1 MIERRQPKKKPS
13 RHRRRLLSLQALA
26 LLALGTVGWRMV
38 DLRVAYGQRL
48 AKAATNAETVK
59 GILTAPRGKLLD
71 SQGQPIALD
80 VPAYV
85 MDVNIK
91 AMQNKLPQ
99 LVSLLASA
107 LGESQQTVNNF
118 VTSGNYSWLQFRTR
132 VVEQQKEK
140 ITAGIQKLEPKQ
152 VVGNLVSFTPTEKR
166 VYPDGVFASN
176 LIGYVNS
183 SGGAAGLE
191 QQYNSLLT
199 GSNGSYKYTVQADG
213 FPVQTTYK
221 VTHPVK
227 PGDTIKTTINQAI
240 QAFTDESM
248 DALVNKYHPS
258 HAAAIVMDPQTG
270 AILAMSSRPTFNPN
284 SWQTSSSTAL
294 NTNWAVNSVFEPGST
309 FKPVVLAAALT
320 THKIRLNQT
329 FMSGQMTVAGAT
341 IHDWNWWGWGKLTF
355 LGALEKSS
363 NVGFATIATRLGWPD
378 LIKYM
383 TRFGFLKPTGIG
395 LPNEAD
401 SIVFSPQ
408 NRGPVQLA
416 TSGFGQG
423 IAVTPLQQM
432 AAIGAIAN
440 GGTLYRPYVVK
451 SIKDPST
458 GKVVKQVSPHVVRAQ
473 VVPTSVANTVRQAM
487 IDDVNTSAGIDFSAR
502 INGYDV
508 AGKTGTAQV
517 PKPGGGYYSNRY
529 IVSFIGYAPG
539 WAPKFE
545 VYVTVKRPKAPLGVT
560 WGSTIAAPTARAIL
574 KFCLQYEHI
583 LPRGGTTA
591 SSSLTS
597 SIPSADHAS
606 YVQMPTFIGQT
617 VKAAKSLAAKDSL
630 TVSEV
635 GSGNVVDGQWP
646 AASTEVSSGSTVYL
660 STSAASS
667 GNKNVTMPNLVGSP
681 MRAAGEI
688 LGALGLNMDPVGNG
702 FVTNQ
707 SVPPGSVIAKG
718 SSVTL
723 TFSPNPPAVI
733 TKAKGTPGG

>member
-1 MIERRQPKKKPS
+1 MIQRRQPRRKSS
-13 RHRRRLLSLQALA
+13 RHRRRLLGLQALA
-26 LLALGTVGWRMV
+26 LVALGSVGWRLI
-38 DLRVAYGQRL
+38 DLRMAYGQRL
-48 AKAATNAETVK
+48 AKAAVQADTVT
-59 GILTAPRGKLLD
+59 GVLTAPRGKLLD
-71 SQGQPIALD
+71 SSGQPIAMD

-85 MDVNIK
+85 MDVNIQ
-91 AMQNKLPQ
+91 ALRAKLPQ
-99 LVSLLASA
+99 LVSLLANV
-107 LGESQQTVNNF
+107 LGESDQTVSNF
-118 VTSGNYSWLQFRTR
+118 VTSGNYSWLQFRSL
-132 VVEQQKEK
+132 VVEQQKEQ
-140 ITAGIQKLEPKQ
+140 ITAGLQKLDPNQ

-191 QQYNSLLT
+191 QQYNSDLT
-199 GSNGSYKYTVQADG
+199 GTSGKYQYTVQADG

-221 VTHPVK
+221 VTQPEK
-227 PGDTIKTTINQAI
+227 PGDTVKTTINQAI
-240 QAFTDESM
+240 QAFVDESM
-248 DALVNKYHPS
+248 DALVNKFHPS

-270 AILAMSSRPTFNPN
+270 AVLAMASRPTFDPN
-284 SWQTSSSTAL
+284 HWETASSEAL

-320 THKIRLNQT
+320 THKIKLNQT
-329 FMSGQMTVAGAT
+329 FMSGQITIDGST

-383 TRFGFLKPTGIG
+383 KRFGFLKPTGIG

-401 SIVFSPQ
+401 SIIFSPQ

-440 GGTLYRPYVVK
+440 GGALYRPYVVS
-451 SIKDPST
+451 SITDPST
-458 GKVVKQVSPHVVRAQ
+458 GKVIEKVGPHVVHQ
-473 VVPTSVANTVRQAM
+473 HVVPESVANTVRQAM
-487 IDDVNTSAGIDFSAR
+487 IDDVNAPAGIDFSGR
-502 INGYDV
+502 INGYEV

-539 WAPKFE
+539 WDPKIE
-545 VYVTVKRPKAPLGVT
+545 VYVTVKRPKAPLGST
-560 WGSTIAAPTARAIL
+560 WGSTIAAPTARAIM

-583 LPRGGTTA
+583 MPRGVSTP
-591 SSSLTS
+591 SSAAA
-597 SIPSADHAS
+597 IPSSDRTT
-606 YVQMPTFIGQT
+606 YEQMPTFTGQT
-617 VKAAKSLAAKDSL
+617 VTAAKALAKRDSL
-630 TVSEV
+630 GLSVI
-635 GSGNVVDGQWP
+635 GSGKVVDGQWP
-646 AASTEVSSGSTVYL
+646 AASTEVTSGTTVYL
-660 STSAASS
+660 STAAV
-667 GNKNVTMPNLVGSP
+667 GGGAMNVTMPNLVGAP
-681 MRAAGEI
+681 MRTAGEI
-688 LGALGLNMDPVGNG
+688 LAALGLNMNPVGNG
-702 FVTNQ
+702 FVGQQ
-707 SVPPGSVIAKG
+707 SVPPGTPIAKG
-718 SSVTL
+718 STVTL

-733 TKAKGTPGG
+733 TKASGKAGG